1 MEGALETRALVKA
14 LRRIAR
20 AVELQSR
27 RIGRETGLTLPQ
39 LAVLACARDLGES
52 ATTRA
57 IAAEADVSGATVV
70 AILDKLEAKRLIVR
84 NRSTVD
90 RRVVH
95 TRLTETG
102 LCALAAAPPVLG
114 DRFAARF
121 AALPAEQRRAM
132 AESFATVAD
141 MAAPQGE
148 QATADDAPPELGG
161 PFDPL

>member
-1 MEGALETRALVKA
+1 MEGARETRALVKA

-57 IAAEADVSGATVV
+57 IAAEADVSGATAV

-102 LCALAAAPPVLG
+102 LAALAAAPPVLG
-114 DRFAARF
+114 ERFAARF
-121 AALPAEQRRAM
+121 AGLPADQRQAM
-132 AESFATVAD
+132 AEAFAAVAD

-148 QATADDAPPELGG
+148 RAGVDDGPAALDAPFG
-161 PFDPL
+161 PL